1 MTKEATKDFCLEMI
15 KFSSDYLRID
25 KEEFWHRCVGYFDQ
39 VFEYN
44 REKTLQNHLDE
55 LQALSPF
62 PEDLRGFIHEYN
74 GQGVFQPKHLMFKL
88 ATYRD
93 DATKITYEFLF
104 EYDITDPTTEIYY
117 GIKAIS
123 DDPKTTAEF
132 EEKVHH
138 IAWEWRDYIRNK
150 DRSQGSTANYYKRH
164 KLTNN
169 AHDGT
174 FWISWVRVE
183 SYESLDH
190 ALKDLE
196 NKTMETFLKFKHFQV
211 EDLQGSRFDDTY
223 NHLAEIDELPGSIKE
238 SEIYK
243 QIPDACAKFNI
254 GGKPILT
261 RLSNGLYKF
270 DCTDKQAM
278 IFIEY
283 LYNPKPFDEALKSND
298 PHDTWKQKQKQKQKQ
313 EQEQEQEQ
321 KQKQKQK
328 IVRDFV
334 AKVFRD
340 KNCKPLP
347 KGFCENT
354 KLRLSF
360 ISNEITEIEAIY
372 HPK

>member
-1 MTKEATKDFCLEMI
+1 MQYLQKMTKEATKDFCLEMI
-15 KFSSDYLRID
+15 KLSSDYLRID
-25 KEEFWHRCVGYFDQ
+25 KEEFWQRCVGYFDR

-55 LQALSPF
+55 LQDLSPF

-74 GQGVFQPKHLMFKL
+74 GQGVFQPKHLMCKL

-123 DDPKTTAEF
+123 DDPKTTAKF

-183 SYESLDH
+183 SYESLDR

-196 NKTMETFLKFKHFQV
+196 KKTMKPFLKFRGFNLKK
-211 EDLQGSRFDDTY
+211 LQLNRFTDVY
-223 NHLAEIDELPGSIKE
+223 KWLAETGEIPKDIKD
-238 SEIYK
+238 SVRYKLIGEIS
-243 QIPDACAKFNI
+243 AKFNI
-254 GGKPILT
+254 NGMPIVT
-261 RLSNGLYKF
+261 RLDNGRYRFK
-270 DCTDKQAM
+270 CSTKQA
-278 IFIEY
+278 IIFLSCLFAPDAFDTAFRSENHDGIWHQQGGQKWDNSFIE
-283 LYNPKPFDEALKSND
+283 E
-298 PHDTWKQKQKQKQKQ
+298 
-313 EQEQEQEQ
+313 
-321 KQKQKQK
+321 
-328 IVRDFV
+328 
-334 AKVFRD
+334 VFRD
-340 KNCKPLP
+340 QDLKPLSSIRNNSDSRD
-347 KGFCENT
+347 FFYDNFE
-354 KLRLSF
+354 SVE
-360 ISNEITEIEAIY
+360 SIY
-372 HPK
+372 HP